1 MILRPSRV
9 PDSFVV
15 RETVILVTGATGKV
29 GQEVVRQ
36 LAAAGV
42 PARALARNS
51 AHASHIRVPGV
62 DVVVG
67 DLSRPETLPAAFAG
81 IERVFLLTPAAP
93 DQVELQSNALEAAR
107 RAGARHIV
115 KVSVAGGPDAGTQIG
130 RWHWATEKQIE
141 ASGLGFTFL
150 RPTLYMQQMCA
161 YAPSI
166 AATGTFSAPMG
177 SGEVAVV
184 DARDVAAVAVA
195 ALTGEGHDRRIY
207 DLTGPEALSYD
218 AMADALSEAIGKRV
232 AYAHVPPDYAK
243 KQMLAEG
250 LPRWLADDMTVL
262 AASFREGYGAAVT
275 HTVAEVTRQKP
286 RAFRQFAHDYARV
299 FLEGR

>member
-1 MILRPSRV
+1 
-9 PDSFVV
+9 
-15 RETVILVTGATGKV
+15 VILVTGATGKV

-42 PARALARNS
+42 PARALVRDGAR
-51 AHASHIRVPGV
+51 ASHIRIPGIE
-62 DVVVG
+62 VVLG
-67 DLSRPETLPAAFAG
+67 DLAKPETLPGPFTG
-81 IERVFLLTPAAP
+81 VERVFVLTPAAP

-107 RAGARHIV
+107 RAGARRIV

-166 AATGTFSAPMG
+166 AATGTFSAPVG
-177 SGEVAVV
+177 AGEVAVV
-184 DARDVAAVAVA
+184 DTRDVAAVAVA
-195 ALTGEGHDRRIY
+195 ALTQEGHDRRIY

-218 AMADALSEAIGKRV
+218 AMADAISEAIGKRV
-232 AYAHVPPDYAK
+232 AYAHVPPEYAK
-243 KQMLAEG
+243 KQMIADG
-250 LPRWLADDMTVL
+250 VPRWLADDMVVL
-262 AASFREGYGAAVT
+262 AASFRDGYGAAVT
-275 HTVAEVTRQKP
+275 TTVAEVTRQKP
-286 RAFRQFAHDYARV
+286 RTFRQFARDYAGV
-299 FLEGR
+299 FRGGQ